1 MYTTVHLLCEHL
13 TMKFYSTMTERFL
26 LPNNASNS
34 TFEAYVGPIP
44 FFVVPN
50 LTKDKSL
57 QLYSL
62 EVIDITLEDVN
73 KCTLYQLKYNSV
85 SYIYIRWDH
94 SIANNILLIVT
105 DILNHLRQ
113 SFIILTLPFH
123 LHVICQIL
131 GASQILKGKNIIQ
144 ISVSITTRYNW
155 ITNG

>member
-1 MYTTVHLLCEHL
+1 MYTAVHLLCEHL
-13 TMKFYSTMTERFL
+13 MMKFYSTMTERFL
-26 LPNNASNS
+26 LPNHASNS

-57 QLYSL
+57 QLYLL

-94 SIANNILLIVT
+94 SIANNILLIGT

-144 ISVSITTRYNW
+144 ISVSITTRYN
-155 ITNG
+155 